1 MRTHRRVKNS
11 RRAYALTA
19 CVIALLALPA
29 AAVAMPAPGGGPIAV
44 RYENAPAASVTRTI
58 RTDLPP
64 SIVREVRTV
73 STGGGDRTLPIVLAA
88 VALGVALTGT
98 AYVTF
103 RVRPMVRGS

>member
-1 MRTHRRVKNS
+1 MRTHGRLKNS

-19 CVIALLALPA
+19 CLIALLALPA
-29 AAVAMPAPGGGPIAV
+29 GAAAMPAPGDGPIAV
-44 RYENAPAASVTRTI
+44 RYENGPGLKSSPTAQTAPA
-58 RTDLPP
+58 P

-73 STGGGDRTLPIVLAA
+73 TTGGGRTLSIVLAA

>member
-1 MRTHRRVKNS
+1 MRTCRRLKNS

-19 CVIALLALPA
+19 CMIALLALPA
-29 AAVAMPAPGGGPIAV
+29 GAVAMPAPGDGPIAV
-44 RYENAPAASVTRTI
+44 RYENGANRTSQTAPPT
-58 RTDLPP
+58 

-73 STGGGDRTLPIVLAA
+73 TTGGGRTLPIVLAA

-103 RVRPMVRGS
+103 RMRPMVRGS

>member
-1 MRTHRRVKNS
+1 VRTQRRLTTS

-19 CVIALLALPA
+19 CMIALLALPA
-29 AAVAMPAPGGGPIAV
+29 GAAAMPAPGDGPIAV
-44 RYENAPAASVTRTI
+44 RYESGPKLTSNPTAQTAPA
-58 RTDLPP
+58 P

-73 STGGGDRTLPIVLAA
+73 TSGGGRTLPIVLAA

-103 RVRPMVRGS
+103 RVRPMVRRS